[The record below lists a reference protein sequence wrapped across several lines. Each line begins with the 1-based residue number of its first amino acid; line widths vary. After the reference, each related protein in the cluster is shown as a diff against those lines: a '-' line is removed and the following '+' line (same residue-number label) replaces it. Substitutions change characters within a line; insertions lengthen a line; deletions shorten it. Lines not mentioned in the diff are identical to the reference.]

1 MTEKQFSTLKDR
13 LTRFKES
20 IEVVEAI
27 ISDVETCESDVSK
40 TVLVETARKTFQET
54 VSQKVFEGEP

>member
-13 LTRFKES
+13 FAKFKEGLDG
-20 IEVVEAI
+20 VEAV

-40 TVLVETARKTFQET
+40 NVLIETARKMFQET
-54 VSQKVFEGEP
+54 VSQKVFDAE